1 MLSRISSFS
10 FFIALSLCFTFS
22 AIAGNSNDK
31 FKVFQ
36 VKGKVNVRSTNA
48 PVKPMDLIDINDNF
62 DFKEP
67 SSSIVAFSP
76 SNGRV
81 CINDKGRTFQ
91 ATSNA
96 RLGASRGLIL
106 NTLDVNKV
114 NQFMI
119 LSEVKHT
126 PNNVTISDTSAQ
138 RFRITYKFKNQFYS
152 RDIFYS
158 ADKKLILSRL
168 ALFPKEVDPYQAEE
182 ISIHYEDA
190 NDFRQNEIC
199 SFLPYFP
206 ESVLLVEEIKRF
218 KKAQSISNINE
229 EAVFDIICKH
239 IESTFFCTLNRD
251 DFRNFVKSQN
261 L

>member
-1 MLSRISSFS
+1 MVLAISLTLS
-10 FFIALSLCFTFS
+10 AV
-22 AIAGNSNDK
+22 AGNQNDKFNDK

-36 VKGKVNVRSTNA
+36 VKGKVNIKSTNT

-67 SSSIVAFSP
+67 SSMIVAFSP

-96 RLGASRGLIL
+96 RLGASRGLAL

-119 LSEVKHT
+119 LGEVRHT
-126 PNNVTISDTSAQ
+126 PNQIVISDTAAQ
-138 RFRITYKFKNQFYS
+138 RFRITYKYKNQFYS

-158 ADKKLILSRL
+158 PDKKLILTRS

-206 ESVLLVEEIKRF
+206 EEALVVEEVKRF
-218 KKAQSISNINE
+218 KKSQSISSSHE
-229 EAVFDIICKH
+229 EGALDVICKH
-239 IESTFFCTLNRD
+239 IESTFFGTLNRE
-251 DFRNFVKSQN
+251 DFRNFMRAHN